1 MRRMLSTLMIII
13 SALGIISALDISTFA
28 APVAQF
34 GTREEAIAMARRV
47 QQKLSKDGPEATFK
61 AINEGAPGFHDRD
74 LFPVITDM
82 DRLFGVASWLPALRG
97 RYLGDDKDQNG
108 KFLSREFFNIAAGPG
123 HGWFDTR
130 AFNPVTK
137 TIEDKSIYILKIS
150 DKYFVGVGVYKNER
164 PNENTVGLISGSP
177 HSDDTYLSVAYD
189 LAEVLNDDS
198 SLRIVPIVGIGGT
211 RNIRDVRY
219 LRGVD
224 IGLTQTNILNSF
236 RRNDALMGQTEKDKI
251 VYIAP
256 LFIEEAH
263 VLARSDIN
271 SITQLR
277 GRKVNLDAK
286 GSGTSYTMRDVFKSL
301 DIEVEEVSMSQSEAF
316 EKVKDGEIAATVLI
330 SGKPVRSMVTLKAT
344 DNLHFL
350 SIPYPQQLITD
361 YLPTKL
367 THDDYPALIAPSQSV
382 ETIGVSA
389 VLIAY
394 NWPKTN
400 IDRYRRV
407 QAFVDA
413 FFSKITDFQKPPHHP
428 KWTEVNVAATLAGWN
443 RFQAAQEWLDNQRSA
458 ARIEARP
465 NLNQTAATGG
475 ATRRGSPAAAAAR
488 PEEDAAL
495 YQEFLRW
502 RQERQAR

>member
-1 MRRMLSTLMIII
+1 MRRILSALMIIF
-13 SALGIISALDISTFA
+13 SALGISTFA
-28 APVAQF
+28 GLAAQL
-34 GTREEAIAMARRV
+34 GVREEAVAMVKRV
-47 QQKLSKDGPEATFK
+47 QQKFLKDGPDATFK
-61 AINEGAPGFHDRD
+61 AVNEGAPGFHDRD

-108 KFLSREFFNIAAGPG
+108 NFPVREFVNIAKGPG

-130 AFNPVTK
+130 VFNPLTK
-137 TIEDKSIYILKIS
+137 TVEDKSVYILRIS
-150 DKYFVGVGVYKNER
+150 EKYLVGVGVYRNDR

-189 LAEVLNDDS
+189 LAEVLNDDA

-236 RRNDALMGQTEKDKI
+236 RRNDEAMGQTEKDRI

-263 VLARSDIN
+263 VLARTDIN

-316 EKVKDGEIAATVLI
+316 EKIKSGEIAATVLI
-330 SGKPVRSMVTLKAT
+330 SGKPVRSMATLKLT

-350 SIPYPQQLITD
+350 PIPYPRQLIAD
-361 YLPTKL
+361 YVPTRL
-367 THDDYPALIAPSQSV
+367 THEDYAALIAPGESV
-382 ETIGVSA
+382 DTIGVGA

-400 IDRYRRV
+400 ADRYRRV

-413 FFSKITDFQKPPHHP
+413 FFTKIGDFQKPPHHP
-428 KWTEVNVAATLAGWN
+428 KWREVNVAATLPGWT
-443 RFQAAQEWLDNQRSA
+443 RFAAAQEWLDNQRSA
-458 ARIEARP
+458 AAAEKQPDLR
-465 NLNQTAATGG
+465 QTVATGG
-475 ATRRGSPAAAAAR
+475 AARTSGPANAATTPAQ
-488 PEEDAAL
+488 DAAL
-495 YQEFLRW
+495 FQEFLGW
-502 RQERQAR
+502 RQQRQGR